1 MFARL
6 KNIFKKSESG
16 FLTLFWGFGWDK
28 VIKNH
33 EYVNFFVGW
42 QYAAITAISDSLS
55 GLNWRIADKQDK
67 EIKHEYSGFIT
78 PELLQNIAI
87 FMKMTGTAYVWKV
100 MNNRKVLG
108 LSMLLPWNISPQI
121 DSNWYLK
128 NWVYREWSK
137 QIILQPEEVMVFA
150 EFNPSQRYPYITRG
164 YSPIQ
169 AIAMT
174 IRGEK
179 EIEKWNYALL
189 NHDTPPG
196 MILTTEQAM
205 SKEQIEKVRASREA
219 RHSGADNAGKLAILP
234 FGIKPANLQSSPKE
248 MEFVAQQAWDRDKIL
263 AIYKVPKAVLGI
275 GEWVNVGNVKAFNQ
289 VFASRCIE
297 PLAKKIARVFNDQLF
312 DGSWIFEFVNVLPTD
327 EEEIRNHYF
336 AGWITRNE
344 YRQELWYKPIKW
356 GDVFVD
362 GTNAEIR
369 QEAQKD
375 LIWISMKSVDFQTI
389 VKENIKRSEE
399 WMQKRWIQK
408 QKKNTEYEKRLK
420 VWFMKIFE
428 KQKQDILRKFDQE
441 HKKGFKK
448 YDYQLLLKY
457 YALYHIYIRPE
468 LETLISEEWVRAMSE
483 LNVDIEFNPNTDKIK
498 KELKQKI
505 QLIAKNVDAL
515 TDEKIGKV
523 VEMGLAGNMQPEE
536 IKQELVKVFDELQ
549 GRRLETIVRTEA
561 IRFGTYAEQSA
572 REQSW
577 VVKSKQ
583 WRTAIDERVC
593 EYCGKMHWKKIWLQ
607 EEFFKQWSIMSGNN
621 WGRLRL
627 DYENVIGSPLHPN
640 CRCDMIPLIE

>member
-6 KNIFKKSESG
+6 KNIFKKSETG

-28 VIKNH
+28 AIKNH

-67 EIKHEYSGFIT
+67 EIKHEYSDFIT

-128 NWVYREWSK
+128 NWIYREWSN

-179 EIEKWNYALL
+179 EIEKRNYALL
-189 NHDTPPG
+189 NNDTHQG

-205 SKEQIEKVRASREA
+205 SKEQIDKVRSSREA
-219 RHSGADNAGKLAILP
+219 RHSWADNAGKLAILP

-312 DGSWIFEFVNVLPTD
+312 QGIGNFEFVNVLPTD

-362 GTNAEIR
+362 GT
-369 QEAQKD
+369 EANIEVEHTKTSILPQID
-375 LIWISMKSVDFQTI
+375 FKSI
-389 VKENIKRSEE
+389 IKWNIPWSEE
-399 WMQKRWIQK
+399 WMQKRWVLK
-408 QKKNTEYEKRLK
+408 QEKNADYEQQLK
-420 VWFMKIFE
+420 VWFLKIFE
-428 KQKQDILRKFDQE
+428 QQKKDILKKFDQE

-457 YALYHIYIRPE
+457 YALYHIFLRP
-468 LETLISEEWVRAMSE
+468 TVEEIMTQEGLRAMSE
-483 LNVDIEFNPNTDKIK
+483 LNVDIEFNPRTDKIK
-498 KELKQKI
+498 KELKKKI
-505 QLIAKNVDAL
+505 EQIARNVDTV
-515 TDEKIGKV
+515 TDEKIGKA
-523 VEMGLAGNMQPEE
+523 VEMGLAGNMQPED
-536 IKQELVKVFDELQ
+536 IKKELVKVFDDLQ
-549 GRRLETIVRTEA
+549 TRRLETIVRTEA

-593 EYCGKMHWKKIWLQ
+593 EYCGKMHGKKIWLQ
-607 EEFFKQWSIMSGNN
+607 EDFFKQWSIMSGTN

>member
-1 MFARL
+1 MFTRI

-16 FLTLFWGFGWDK
+16 FLSLFGGFNGDK
-28 VIKNH
+28 TIKDH

-42 QYAAITAISDSLS
+42 QYAAITAIADSLS
-55 GLNWRIADKQDK
+55 GLNWRLADKQDK
-67 EIKHEYSGFIT
+67 EIKHEYSDYIT
-78 PELLQNIAI
+78 PDLLQNIAI
-87 FMKMTGTAYVWKV
+87 FMKMAGTAYVRKV

-108 LSMLLPWNISPQI
+108 LSLLLPWNISPQI
-121 DSNWYLK
+121 DNNGYLK
-128 NWVYREWSK
+128 NWIYWDGGK

-179 EIEKWNYALL
+179 EIEKRNYAIL
-189 NHDTPPG
+189 NNDTPPG
-196 MILTTEQAM
+196 MILSTEQAM
-205 SKEQIEKVRASREA
+205 SKEQIEKVRESREA
-219 RHSGADNAGKLAILP
+219 RHSGAENTRKLAILP
-234 FGIKPANLQSSPKE
+234 FGIKPINLQASPKE

-275 GEWVNVGNVKAFNQ
+275 GEGVNVGNVKAFNQ
-289 VFASRCIE
+289 TFASRCIE
-297 PLAKKIARVFNDQLF
+297 PLAKKIARVLNDQLF
-312 DGSWIFEFVNVLPTD
+312 NGIWIFEFVNILPTD

-336 AGWITRNE
+336 AGGITRNE

-356 GDVFVD
+356 GDVFAD
-362 GTNAEIR
+362 GT
-369 QEAQKD
+369 EAVITEEKKD
-375 LIWISMKSVDFQTI
+375 NVWMTMKAVNFQDI
-389 VKENIKRSEE
+389 VKSNIPRSEE

-457 YALYHIYIRPE
+457 YALYHIYLRPE
-468 LETLISEEWVRAMSE
+468 LEKLISEEGIRAMSE
-483 LNVDIEFNPNTDKIK
+483 LNVDVEFNINTDKIK

-536 IKQELVKVFDELQ
+536 IKKELVKVFDELQ

-572 REQSW
+572 REQSG
-577 VVKSKQ
+577 VVQSKQ
-583 WRTAIDERVC
+583 WWTAIDERVC
-593 EYCGKMHWKKIWLQ
+593 EYCGKMHGKKIWLQ
-607 EEFFKQWSIMSGNN
+607 EDFFKKGSLMLGNN
-621 WGRLRL
+621 WGKIKL
-627 DYENVIGSPLHPN
+627 DYEDVIGSPLHPN

>member
-1 MFARL
+1 MFTRI

-16 FLTLFWGFGWDK
+16 FLSLFGGFNGDK
-28 VIKNH
+28 TIKDH
-33 EYVNFFVGW
+33 EYVNFFVSW
-42 QYAAITAISDSLS
+42 QYAAITAIADSLS

-67 EIKHEYSGFIT
+67 EIKHEYSDFIT

-128 NWVYREWSK
+128 NWIYREWSN

-179 EIEKWNYALL
+179 EIEKRNYAIL
-189 NHDTPPG
+189 NNDTPPG
-196 MILTTEQAM
+196 MILSTEQAM
-205 SKEQIEKVRASREA
+205 SKEQIEKVRESREA
-219 RHSGADNAGKLAILP
+219 RHSGAENTRKLAILP
-234 FGIKPANLQSSPKE
+234 FGIKPINLQASPKE

-275 GEWVNVGNVKAFNQ
+275 GEGVNVGNVKAFNQ
-289 VFASRCIE
+289 TFASRCIE
-297 PLAKKIARVFNDQLF
+297 PLAKKIARVLNDQLF
-312 DGSWIFEFVNVLPTD
+312 NGIWIFEFVNVLPTD

-336 AGWITRNE
+336 AGGITRNE

-356 GDVFVD
+356 GDVFAD
-362 GTNAEIR
+362 GT
-369 QEAQKD
+369 EAVITEEKKD
-375 LIWISMKSVDFQTI
+375 NVWMTMKAVNFQDI
-389 VKENIKRSEE
+389 VKSNIPRSEE
-399 WMQKRWIQK
+399 WMQKRWVQK
-408 QKKNTEYEKRLK
+408 QKKNIDYEQKLK
-420 VWFMKIFE
+420 VWFKKIFDQ
-428 KQKQDILRKFDQE
+428 QKKDILKKFDQDN
-441 HKKGFKK
+441 KKGFKK

-457 YALYHIYIRPE
+457 YTLYHIFLRP
-468 LETLISEEWVRAMSE
+468 TVEEIMVQEGLRAMSE

-536 IKQELVKVFDELQ
+536 IKKELVKVFDELQ

-572 REQSW
+572 REQSG

-593 EYCGKMHWKKIWLQ
+593 EYCGKMHGKKIWLQ
-607 EEFFKQWSIMSGNN
+607 EDFFKKGSVMLGNN
-621 WGRLRL
+621 WGKIKL
-627 DYENVIGSPLHPN
+627 DYEDVVGSPLHPN

>member
-16 FLTLFWGFGWDK
+16 FLTLFGGFGGDK

-121 DSNWYLK
+121 DSNGYLK
-128 NWVYREWSK
+128 NWIYREGSN

-196 MILTTEQAM
+196 MILITEQAM

-248 MEFVAQQAWDRDKIL
+248 MEFIAQQSRDRDKIL

-275 GEWVNVGNVKAFNQ
+275 GEGVNVGNVKAFNQ

-312 DGSWIFEFVNVLPTD
+312 NGIGIFEFVNVLPTD

-336 AGWITRNE
+336 AGGITRNE
-344 YRQELWYKPIKW
+344 YRQELGYKPIKG

-362 GTNAEIR
+362 GTDAEIV
-369 QEAQKD
+369 QEAQKES
-375 LIWISMKSVDFQTI
+375 IGISMKSVDFQTI
-389 VKENIKRSEE
+389 VKGNIPWSEE
-399 WMQKRWIQK
+399 WMQRRWVLK
-408 QKKNTEYEKRLK
+408 QKKNADYEQQLK
-420 VWFMKIFE
+420 VGFLKIFE
-428 KQKQDILRKFDQE
+428 QQKKDILKKFDQE
-441 HKKGFKK
+441 HKKGLKK
-448 YDYQLLLKY
+448 YNYQLLLKY
-457 YALYHIYIRPE
+457 YALYHILLRP
-468 LETLISEEWVRAMSE
+468 TVEEIITQEGLRAMSE

-523 VEMGLAGNMQPEE
+523 VEMGLTGNMQPEE
-536 IKQELVKVFDELQ
+536 IKKELVKVFDELQ

-572 REQSW
+572 REQSG
-577 VVKSKQ
+577 VVKYKQ

-593 EYCGKMHWKKIWLQ
+593 EHCGKMHGKKVALQ
-607 EEFFKQWSIMSGNN
+607 EDFFKKGAIMTGNN
-621 WGRLRL
+621 GGKLKL
-627 DYENVIGSPLHPN
+627 EYENVIGSPLHPN

>member
-1 MFARL
+1 MFTRI

-16 FLTLFWGFGWDK
+16 FLSLFGGFNGDK
-28 VIKNH
+28 TIKDH
-33 EYVNFFVGW
+33 EYVNFFVSW
-42 QYAAITAISDSLS
+42 QYAAITAIADSLS
-55 GLNWRIADKQDK
+55 GLNWRIANKQDK
-67 EIKHEYSGFIT
+67 EIKHEYSDFIT

-108 LSMLLPWNISPQI
+108 LSLLLPWNISPQI
-121 DSNWYLK
+121 DNNGYLK
-128 NWVYREWSK
+128 NWIYWDGGK

-179 EIEKWNYALL
+179 EIEKRNYAIL
-189 NHDTPPG
+189 NNDTPPG
-196 MILTTEQAM
+196 MILSTEQAM
-205 SKEQIEKVRASREA
+205 SKEQIEKVRESREA
-219 RHSGADNAGKLAILP
+219 RHSGAENTRKLAILP
-234 FGIKPANLQSSPKE
+234 FGIKPINLQASPKE
-248 MEFVAQQAWDRDKIL
+248 MEFIAQQAWDRDKIL

-275 GEWVNVGNVKAFNQ
+275 GEGVNVGNVKAFNQ
-289 VFASRCIE
+289 TFASRCIE
-297 PLAKKIARVFNDQLF
+297 PLAKKIARVLNDQLF
-312 DGSWIFEFVNVLPTD
+312 NGIWFFEFVNILPTD

-336 AGWITRNE
+336 AGGITRNE
-344 YRQELWYKPIKW
+344 YRQELGYKPIKW
-356 GDVFVD
+356 GDVFAD
-362 GTNAEIR
+362 GT
-369 QEAQKD
+369 EAVITEEKKD
-375 LIWISMKSVDFQTI
+375 NVWMTMKAVNFQDI
-389 VKENIKRSEE
+389 VKSNIPRSEE
-399 WMQKRWIQK
+399 WMQKRWVQK
-408 QKKNTEYEKRLK
+408 QKKNIDYEQKLK
-420 VWFMKIFE
+420 VWFKKIFDQ
-428 KQKQDILRKFDQE
+428 QKKDILKKFDQDN
-441 HKKGFKK
+441 KKGFKK

-457 YALYHIYIRPE
+457 YTLYHIFLRP
-468 LETLISEEWVRAMSE
+468 TVEEIMVQEGLRAMSE

-536 IKQELVKVFDELQ
+536 IKKELVKVFDELQ

-572 REQSW
+572 REQSG

-593 EYCGKMHWKKIWLQ
+593 EYCGKMHGKKIWLQ
-607 EEFFKQWSIMSGNN
+607 EDFFKKGSVMLGNN
-621 WGRLRL
+621 WGKIKL
-627 DYENVIGSPLHPN
+627 DYEDVVGSPLHPN

>member
-1 MFARL
+1 MFTRI

-16 FLTLFWGFGWDK
+16 FLSLFGGFNRDK
-28 VIKNH
+28 TIKDH
-33 EYVNFFVGW
+33 EYVNFFVSW
-42 QYAAITAISDSLS
+42 QYAAITAIADSLS
-55 GLNWRIADKQDK
+55 GLNWRLADKQDK
-67 EIKHEYSGFIT
+67 EIKHEYSDYIT
-78 PELLQNIAI
+78 PDLLQNIAI

-108 LSMLLPWNISPQI
+108 LSLLLPWNISPQI
-121 DSNWYLK
+121 DNNGYLK
-128 NWVYREWSK
+128 NWIYWDGGK

-179 EIEKWNYALL
+179 EIEKRNYAIL
-189 NHDTPPG
+189 NNDTPPG
-196 MILTTEQAM
+196 MILSTEQAM
-205 SKEQIEKVRASREA
+205 SKEQIEKVRESREA
-219 RHSGADNAGKLAILP
+219 RHSGAENTRKLAILP
-234 FGIKPANLQSSPKE
+234 FGIKPINLQASPKE

-263 AIYKVPKAVLGI
+263 AIYKVPKAILGI
-275 GEWVNVGNVKAFNQ
+275 GEGVNVGNVKAFNQ
-289 VFASRCIE
+289 TFASRCIE
-297 PLAKKIARVFNDQLF
+297 PLAKKIARVLNDQLF
-312 DGSWIFEFVNVLPTD
+312 NGIWIFEFVNVLPTD

-336 AGWITRNE
+336 AGGITRNE

-362 GTNAEIR
+362 WTEAEVT
-369 QEAQKD
+369 QEAKKES
-375 LIWISMKSVDFQTI
+375 IWISMKSVDFQTI

-457 YALYHIYIRPE
+457 YALYHIYLRPE
-468 LETLISEEWVRAMSE
+468 LETLISEEGIRAMSE
-483 LNVDIEFNPNTDKIK
+483 LNVDVEFNINTDKIK

-536 IKQELVKVFDELQ
+536 IKQELVKVFDDLQ
-549 GRRLETIVRTEA
+549 WRRLETIVRTEA

-572 REQSW
+572 REQSGI
-577 VVKSKQ
+577 VKSKQ
-583 WRTAIDERVC
+583 WWTAIDERVC
-593 EYCGKMHWKKIWLQ
+593 EYCGKMHGKKIWLQ
-607 EEFFKQWSIMSGNN
+607 EDFFKKGGVMLGNN
-621 WGRLRL
+621 WGKMKL
-627 DYENVIGSPLHPN
+627 DYEDIVGSPLHPN

>member
-1 MFARL
+1 MFTRI

-16 FLTLFWGFGWDK
+16 FLSLFGGFNGDK
-28 VIKNH
+28 TIKDH

-42 QYAAITAISDSLS
+42 QYAAITAIADSLS
-55 GLNWRIADKQDK
+55 GLNWRLADKQDK
-67 EIKHEYSGFIT
+67 EIKHEYSDYIT
-78 PELLQNIAI
+78 PDLLQNIAI
-87 FMKMTGTAYVWKV
+87 FMKMAGTAYVRKV

-108 LSMLLPWNISPQI
+108 LSLLLPWNISPQI
-121 DSNWYLK
+121 DSNGYLK
-128 NWVYREWSK
+128 NWIYWDGGK

-179 EIEKWNYALL
+179 EIEKRNYAIL
-189 NHDTPPG
+189 NNDTPPG
-196 MILTTEQAM
+196 MILSTEQAM
-205 SKEQIEKVRASREA
+205 SKEQIEKVRESREA
-219 RHSGADNAGKLAILP
+219 RHSGAENTRKLAILP
-234 FGIKPANLQSSPKE
+234 FGIKPINLQASPKE

-275 GEWVNVGNVKAFNQ
+275 GEGVNVGNVKAFNQ
-289 VFASRCIE
+289 TFASRCIE
-297 PLAKKIARVFNDQLF
+297 PLAKKIARVLNDQLF
-312 DGSWIFEFVNVLPTD
+312 NGIWIFEFVNVLPTD

-336 AGWITRNE
+336 AGGITRNE

-362 GTNAEIR
+362 WTEAEVAKETKKESIR
-369 QEAQKD
+369 
-375 LIWISMKSVDFQTI
+375 ISMKSVDFQTI

-428 KQKQDILRKFDQE
+428 RQKQDILRKFDQE

-457 YALYHIYIRPE
+457 YALYHIYLRPE
-468 LETLISEEWVRAMSE
+468 LETLISEEGIRAMSE
-483 LNVDIEFNPNTDKIK
+483 LNVDIEFNINTDKIK

-536 IKQELVKVFDELQ
+536 IKQELVKVFDDLQ
-549 GRRLETIVRTEA
+549 WRRLETIVRTEA

-572 REQSW
+572 REQSG

-593 EYCGKMHWKKIWLQ
+593 EYCGKMHGKKIWLQ
-607 EEFFKQWSIMSGNN
+607 EDFFKKGSVMLGNN
-621 WGRLRL
+621 WGKIKL
-627 DYENVIGSPLHPN
+627 DYEDVIGSPLHPN

>member
-1 MFARL
+1 MFTRI

-16 FLTLFWGFGWDK
+16 FLSLFGGFNGDK
-28 VIKNH
+28 TIKDH

-42 QYAAITAISDSLS
+42 QYAAITAIADSLS
-55 GLNWRIADKQDK
+55 GLNWRLADKQDK
-67 EIKHEYSGFIT
+67 EIKHEYSDFIT
-78 PELLQNIAI
+78 PDLLQNIAI
-87 FMKMTGTAYVWKV
+87 FMKMAGTAYVWKV

-108 LSMLLPWNISPQI
+108 LSLLLPWNISPQI
-121 DSNWYLK
+121 DNNGYLK
-128 NWVYREWSK
+128 NWIYWDGGK

-179 EIEKWNYALL
+179 EIEKRNYAIL
-189 NHDTPPG
+189 NNDTPPG
-196 MILTTEQAM
+196 MILSTEQAM
-205 SKEQIEKVRASREA
+205 SKEQIEKVRESREA
-219 RHSGADNAGKLAILP
+219 RHSGAENTRKLAILP
-234 FGIKPANLQSSPKE
+234 FGIKPINLQASPKE

-275 GEWVNVGNVKAFNQ
+275 GEGVNVGNVKAFNQ
-289 VFASRCIE
+289 TFASRCIE
-297 PLAKKIARVFNDQLF
+297 PLAKKIARVLNDQLF
-312 DGSWIFEFVNVLPTD
+312 NGIWFFEFVNILPTD

-336 AGWITRNE
+336 AGGITRNE
-344 YRQELWYKPIKW
+344 YRQELGYKPIKW
-356 GDVFVD
+356 GDVFAD
-362 GTNAEIR
+362 GT
-369 QEAQKD
+369 EAVITEEKKD
-375 LIWISMKSVDFQTI
+375 NVWMTMKAVNFQDI
-389 VKENIKRSEE
+389 VKSNIPRSEE
-399 WMQKRWIQK
+399 WMQKRWVQK
-408 QKKNTEYEKRLK
+408 QKKNIDYEQNLK
-420 VWFMKIFE
+420 VWFQKIFDQ
-428 KQKQDILRKFDQE
+428 QKKDILKKFDQD

-457 YALYHIYIRPE
+457 YTLYHIFLRP
-468 LETLISEEWVRAMSE
+468 TVEEIMMQEGLRAMSE

-536 IKQELVKVFDELQ
+536 IKKELVKVFDELQ

-572 REQSW
+572 REQSG
-577 VVKSKQ
+577 VVQSKQ
-583 WRTAIDERVC
+583 WWTAIDERVC
-593 EYCGKMHWKKIWLQ
+593 EYCGKMHGKKIWLQ
-607 EEFFKQWSIMSGNN
+607 EDFFKKGSVMLGNN
-621 WGRLRL
+621 WGKMKL
-627 DYENVIGSPLHPN
+627 DYEDIVGSPLHPN

>member
-6 KNIFKKSESG
+6 KNIFKKSETG

-28 VIKNH
+28 AIKNH

-67 EIKHEYSGFIT
+67 EIKHEYSDFIT

-128 NWVYREWSK
+128 NWIYREWSN

-179 EIEKWNYALL
+179 EIEKRNYALL
-189 NHDTPPG
+189 NNDTPPG

-205 SKEQIEKVRASREA
+205 SKEQIDKVRSSREA
-219 RHSGADNAGKLAILP
+219 RHSWADNAGKLAILP

-312 DGSWIFEFVNVLPTD
+312 QGIGNFEFVNVLPTD

-362 GTNAEIR
+362 GT
-369 QEAQKD
+369 EANIEVEHTKTSILPQID
-375 LIWISMKSVDFQTI
+375 FKSI
-389 VKENIKRSEE
+389 IKWNIPWSEE
-399 WMQKRWIQK
+399 WMQKRWVLK
-408 QKKNTEYEKRLK
+408 QEKNADYEQQLK
-420 VWFMKIFE
+420 VWFLKIFE
-428 KQKQDILRKFDQE
+428 QQKKDILKKFDQE

-457 YALYHIYIRPE
+457 YALYHIFLRP
-468 LETLISEEWVRAMSE
+468 TVEEIMTQEGLRAMSE
-483 LNVDIEFNPNTDKIK
+483 LNVDIEFNPRTDKIK
-498 KELKQKI
+498 KELKKKI
-505 QLIAKNVDAL
+505 EQIARN
-515 TDEKIGKV
+515 
-523 VEMGLAGNMQPEE
+523 VEMGLAGNMQPED
-536 IKQELVKVFDELQ
+536 IKKELVKVFDDLQ
-549 GRRLETIVRTEA
+549 TRRLETIVRTEA

-593 EYCGKMHWKKIWLQ
+593 EYCGKMHGKKIWLQ
-607 EEFFKQWSIMSGNN
+607 EDFFKQWSIMSGTN

>member
-1 MFARL
+1 
-6 KNIFKKSESG
+6 
-16 FLTLFWGFGWDK
+16 
-28 VIKNH
+28 
-33 EYVNFFVGW
+33 
-42 QYAAITAISDSLS
+42 
-55 GLNWRIADKQDK
+55 
-67 EIKHEYSGFIT
+67 
-78 PELLQNIAI
+78 
-87 FMKMTGTAYVWKV
+87 
-100 MNNRKVLG
+100 
-108 LSMLLPWNISPQI
+108 
-121 DSNWYLK
+121 
-128 NWVYREWSK
+128 
-137 QIILQPEEVMVFA
+137 MVFA

-196 MILTTEQAM
+196 MILITEQAM
-205 SKEQIEKVRASREA
+205 SKEQIETVRASREA

-248 MEFVAQQAWDRDKIL
+248 MEFIAQQSRDRDKIL

-275 GEWVNVGNVKAFNQ
+275 GEGVNVGNVKAFNQ

-312 DGSWIFEFVNVLPTD
+312 NGIWIFEFVNVLPTD

-362 GTNAEIR
+362 GTDAEIV
-369 QEAQKD
+369 QEAQKES
-375 LIWISMKSVDFQTI
+375 IWISMKSVDFQTI
-389 VKENIKRSEE
+389 VKWNIPWSEE
-399 WMQKRWIQK
+399 WMQKRWVLK
-408 QKKNTEYEKRLK
+408 QKKNADYEQQLK
-420 VWFMKIFE
+420 VWFLKIFE
-428 KQKQDILRKFDQE
+428 QQKKDILKKFDQE
-441 HKKGFKK
+441 HKKGLKK
-448 YDYQLLLKY
+448 YNYQLLLKY
-457 YALYHIYIRPE
+457 YALYHILLRP
-468 LETLISEEWVRAMSE
+468 TVEEIITQEGLRAMSE

-515 TDEKIGKV
+515 TDEKIWKV
-523 VEMGLAGNMQPEE
+523 VEMGLTGNMQPEE
-536 IKQELVKVFDELQ
+536 IKKELVKVFDELQ

-572 REQSW
+572 REQSG
-577 VVKSKQ
+577 VVKYKQ

-593 EYCGKMHWKKIWLQ
+593 EHCGKMHGKKVALQ
-607 EEFFKQWSIMSGNN
+607 EDFFKKGAIMTGNN
-621 WGRLRL
+621 WGKLKL
-627 DYENVIGSPLHPN
+627 EYENVIGSPLHPN

>member
-1 MFARL
+1 MFTRI

-16 FLTLFWGFGWDK
+16 FLSLFGGFNGDK
-28 VIKNH
+28 TIKDH

-42 QYAAITAISDSLS
+42 QYAAITAIADSLS
-55 GLNWRIADKQDK
+55 GLNWRLADKQDK
-67 EIKHEYSGFIT
+67 EIKHEYSDFIT

-128 NWVYREWSK
+128 NWIYREWSN

-179 EIEKWNYALL
+179 EIEKRNYAIL
-189 NHDTPPG
+189 NNDTPPG
-196 MILTTEQAM
+196 MILSTEQAM
-205 SKEQIEKVRASREA
+205 SKEQIEKVRESRET
-219 RHSGADNAGKLAILP
+219 RHSGAENTRKLAILP
-234 FGIKPANLQSSPKE
+234 FGIKPINLQASPKE

-275 GEWVNVGNVKAFNQ
+275 GEGVNVGNVKAFNQ
-289 VFASRCIE
+289 TFASRCIE
-297 PLAKKIARVFNDQLF
+297 PLAKKIARVLNDQLF
-312 DGSWIFEFVNVLPTD
+312 NGIWFFEFVNILPTD

-336 AGWITRNE
+336 AGGITRNE
-344 YRQELWYKPIKW
+344 YRQELGYKPIKW
-356 GDVFVD
+356 GDVFAD
-362 GTNAEIR
+362 GT
-369 QEAQKD
+369 EAVITEEKKD
-375 LIWISMKSVDFQTI
+375 NVWMTMKAVNFQDI
-389 VKENIKRSEE
+389 VKSNIPRSEE
-399 WMQKRWIQK
+399 WMQKRWVQK
-408 QKKNTEYEKRLK
+408 QKKNIDYEQKLK
-420 VWFMKIFE
+420 VWFQKIFDQ
-428 KQKQDILRKFDQE
+428 QKKDILKRFDQD

-457 YALYHIYIRPE
+457 YTLYHIFLRP
-468 LETLISEEWVRAMSE
+468 TVEEIMMQEGLRAMSE

-536 IKQELVKVFDELQ
+536 IKKELVKVFDELQ

-572 REQSW
+572 REQSG
-577 VVKSKQ
+577 VVQSKQ
-583 WRTAIDERVC
+583 WWTAIDERVC
-593 EYCGKMHWKKIWLQ
+593 EYCGKMHGKKIWLQ
-607 EEFFKQWSIMSGNN
+607 EDFFKKGSVMLGNN
-621 WGRLRL
+621 WGKIKL
-627 DYENVIGSPLHPN
+627 DYEDVIGSPLHPN

>member
-1 MFARL
+1 MFTRI

-16 FLTLFWGFGWDK
+16 FLSLFGGFNGDK
-28 VIKNH
+28 TIKDH

-42 QYAAITAISDSLS
+42 QYAAITAIADSLS
-55 GLNWRIADKQDK
+55 GLNWRLADKQDK
-67 EIKHEYSGFIT
+67 EIKHEYSDYIT
-78 PELLQNIAI
+78 PDLLQNIAI
-87 FMKMTGTAYVWKV
+87 FMKMAGTAYVRKV

-108 LSMLLPWNISPQI
+108 LSLLLPWNISPQI
-121 DSNWYLK
+121 DSNGYLK
-128 NWVYREWSK
+128 NWIYWDGGK

-179 EIEKWNYALL
+179 EIEKRNYAIL
-189 NHDTPPG
+189 NNDTPPG
-196 MILTTEQAM
+196 MILSTEQAM
-205 SKEQIEKVRASREA
+205 SKEQIEKVRESREA
-219 RHSGADNAGKLAILP
+219 RHSGAENTRKLAILP
-234 FGIKPANLQSSPKE
+234 FGIKPINLQASPKE

-275 GEWVNVGNVKAFNQ
+275 GEGVNVGNVKAFNQ
-289 VFASRCIE
+289 TFASRCIE
-297 PLAKKIARVFNDQLF
+297 PLAKKIARVLNDQLF
-312 DGSWIFEFVNVLPTD
+312 NGIWFFEFVNILPTD

-336 AGWITRNE
+336 AGGITRNE
-344 YRQELWYKPIKW
+344 YRQELGYKPIKW
-356 GDVFVD
+356 GDVFAD
-362 GTNAEIR
+362 GT
-369 QEAQKD
+369 EAVITEEKKD
-375 LIWISMKSVDFQTI
+375 NVWMTMKAVNFQDI
-389 VKENIKRSEE
+389 VKSNIPRSEE
-399 WMQKRWIQK
+399 WMQKRWVQK
-408 QKKNTEYEKRLK
+408 QKKNIDYEQKLK
-420 VWFMKIFE
+420 VWFQKIFDQ
-428 KQKQDILRKFDQE
+428 QKKDILKRFDQD

-457 YALYHIYIRPE
+457 YTLYHIFLRP
-468 LETLISEEWVRAMSE
+468 TVEEIMMQEGLRAMSE

-536 IKQELVKVFDELQ
+536 IKKELVKVFDELQ

-572 REQSW
+572 REQSG
-577 VVKSKQ
+577 VVQSKQ
-583 WRTAIDERVC
+583 WWTAIDERVC
-593 EYCGKMHWKKIWLQ
+593 EYCGKMHGKKIWLQ
-607 EEFFKQWSIMSGNN
+607 EDFFKKGSVMLGNN
-621 WGRLRL
+621 WGKIKL
-627 DYENVIGSPLHPN
+627 DYEDVIGSPLHPN

>member
-1 MFARL
+1 MFTRI

-16 FLTLFWGFGWDK
+16 FLSLFGGFNGDK
-28 VIKNH
+28 TIKDH

-42 QYAAITAISDSLS
+42 QYAAITAIADSLS
-55 GLNWRIADKQDK
+55 GLNWRLADKQDK
-67 EIKHEYSGFIT
+67 EIKHEYSDYIT
-78 PELLQNIAI
+78 PDLLQNIAI

-108 LSMLLPWNISPQI
+108 LSLLLPWNISPQI
-121 DSNWYLK
+121 DNNGYLK
-128 NWVYREWSK
+128 NWIYWDGGK

-179 EIEKWNYALL
+179 EIEKRNYAIL
-189 NHDTPPG
+189 NNDTPPG
-196 MILTTEQAM
+196 MILSTEQAM
-205 SKEQIEKVRASREA
+205 SKEQIEKVRESREA
-219 RHSGADNAGKLAILP
+219 RHSGAENTRKLAILP
-234 FGIKPANLQSSPKE
+234 FGIKPINLQASPKE

-263 AIYKVPKAVLGI
+263 AIYKVPKAILGI
-275 GEWVNVGNVKAFNQ
+275 GEGVNVGNVKAFNQ
-289 VFASRCIE
+289 TFASRCIE

-312 DGSWIFEFVNVLPTD
+312 NGIWFFEFVNILPTD

-336 AGWITRNE
+336 AGGITRNE

-356 GDVFVD
+356 GDVFAD
-362 GTNAEIR
+362 GT
-369 QEAQKD
+369 EAVITEEKKD
-375 LIWISMKSVDFQTI
+375 NVWMTMKAVNFQDI
-389 VKENIKRSEE
+389 VKSNIPRSEE
-399 WMQKRWIQK
+399 WMQKRWVQK
-408 QKKNTEYEKRLK
+408 QKKNIDYEQKLK
-420 VWFMKIFE
+420 VWFQKIFDQ
-428 KQKQDILRKFDQE
+428 QKKDILKKFDQD

-457 YALYHIYIRPE
+457 YTLYHIFLRP
-468 LETLISEEWVRAMSE
+468 TVEEIMMQEGLRAMSE

-536 IKQELVKVFDELQ
+536 IKQELVKVFDDLQ
-549 GRRLETIVRTEA
+549 SRRLETIVRTEA

-572 REQSW
+572 REQSG
-577 VVKSKQ
+577 VVQSKQ
-583 WRTAIDERVC
+583 WWTAIDERVC
-593 EYCGKMHWKKIWLQ
+593 EYCGKMHGKKIWLQ
-607 EEFFKQWSIMSGNN
+607 EDFFKKGSVMLGNN
-621 WGRLRL
+621 WGKIKL
-627 DYENVIGSPLHPN
+627 DYEDVIGSPLHPN

>member
-1 MFARL
+1 MFTRI

-16 FLTLFWGFGWDK
+16 FLSLFGGFNGDK
-28 VIKNH
+28 TIKDH
-33 EYVNFFVGW
+33 EYVNFFVSW
-42 QYAAITAISDSLS
+42 QYAAITAIADSLS

-67 EIKHEYSGFIT
+67 EIKHEYSDFIT

-128 NWVYREWSK
+128 NWIYREWSN

-179 EIEKWNYALL
+179 EIEKRNYAIL
-189 NHDTPPG
+189 NNDTPPG
-196 MILTTEQAM
+196 MILSTEQAM
-205 SKEQIEKVRASREA
+205 SKEQIEKVRESREA
-219 RHSGADNAGKLAILP
+219 RHSGAENTRKLAILP
-234 FGIKPANLQSSPKE
+234 FGIKPINLQASPKE

-275 GEWVNVGNVKAFNQ
+275 GEGVNVGNVKSFNQ
-289 VFASRCIE
+289 TFASRCIE
-297 PLAKKIARVFNDQLF
+297 PLAKKIARVLNDQLF
-312 DGSWIFEFVNVLPTD
+312 NGIWIFEFVNVLPTD

-336 AGWITRNE
+336 AGGITRNE
-344 YRQELWYKPIKW
+344 YRQELGYKPIKW
-356 GDVFVD
+356 GDVFAD
-362 GTNAEIR
+362 GT
-369 QEAQKD
+369 EAVITEEKKD
-375 LIWISMKSVDFQTI
+375 NVWMTMKAVNFQDI
-389 VKENIKRSEE
+389 VKSNIPRSEE
-399 WMQKRWIQK
+399 WMQKRWVQK
-408 QKKNTEYEKRLK
+408 QKKNIDYEQKLK
-420 VWFMKIFE
+420 VWFQKIFDQ
-428 KQKQDILRKFDQE
+428 QKKDILKKFDQD

-457 YALYHIYIRPE
+457 YTLYHIFLRP
-468 LETLISEEWVRAMSE
+468 TVEEIMMQEGLRAMSE

-536 IKQELVKVFDELQ
+536 IKKELVKVFDELQ

-572 REQSW
+572 REQSG
-577 VVKSKQ
+577 VVQSKQ
-583 WRTAIDERVC
+583 WWTAIDERVC
-593 EYCGKMHWKKIWLQ
+593 EYCGKMHGKKIWLQ
-607 EEFFKQWSIMSGNN
+607 EDFFKKGSVMLGNN
-621 WGRLRL
+621 WGKMKL
-627 DYENVIGSPLHPN
+627 DYEDIVGSPLHPN

>member
-1 MFARL
+1 MFTRI

-16 FLTLFWGFGWDK
+16 FLSLFGGFNGDK
-28 VIKNH
+28 TIKDH
-33 EYVNFFVGW
+33 EYVNFFVSW
-42 QYAAITAISDSLS
+42 QYAAITAIADSLS
-55 GLNWRIADKQDK
+55 GLNWRIANKQDK
-67 EIKHEYSGFIT
+67 EIKHEYSDFIT

-108 LSMLLPWNISPQI
+108 LSLLLPWNISPQI
-121 DSNWYLK
+121 DNNGYLK
-128 NWVYREWSK
+128 NWIYWDGGK

-179 EIEKWNYALL
+179 EIEKRNYAIL
-189 NHDTPPG
+189 NNDTPPG
-196 MILTTEQAM
+196 MILSTEQAM
-205 SKEQIEKVRASREA
+205 SKEQIEKVRESREA
-219 RHSGADNAGKLAILP
+219 RHSGAENTRKLAILP
-234 FGIKPANLQSSPKE
+234 FGIKPINLQASPKE

-263 AIYKVPKAVLGI
+263 AIYKVPKAILGI
-275 GEWVNVGNVKAFNQ
+275 GEGVNVGNVKAFNQ
-289 VFASRCIE
+289 TFASRCIE

-312 DGSWIFEFVNVLPTD
+312 NGIWIFEFVNILPTD

-336 AGWITRNE
+336 AGGITRNE
-344 YRQELWYKPIKW
+344 YRQELGYKPIKW
-356 GDVFVD
+356 GDVFAD
-362 GTNAEIR
+362 GT
-369 QEAQKD
+369 EAVITEEKKD
-375 LIWISMKSVDFQTI
+375 NVWMTMKAVNFQDI
-389 VKENIKRSEE
+389 VKSNIPRSEE
-399 WMQKRWIQK
+399 WMQKRWVQK
-408 QKKNTEYEKRLK
+408 QKKNIDYEQKLK
-420 VWFMKIFE
+420 VWFQKIFDQ
-428 KQKQDILRKFDQE
+428 QKKDILKKFDQDN
-441 HKKGFKK
+441 KKGFKK

-457 YALYHIYIRPE
+457 YTLYHIFLRP
-468 LETLISEEWVRAMSE
+468 TVEEIMVQEGLRAMSE

-536 IKQELVKVFDELQ
+536 IKKELVKVFDELQ

-572 REQSW
+572 REQSG
-577 VVKSKQ
+577 VVQSKQ
-583 WRTAIDERVC
+583 WWTAIDERVC
-593 EYCGKMHWKKIWLQ
+593 EYCGKMHGKKVALQ
-607 EEFFKQWSIMSGNN
+607 EDFFQKGSVMLGNN
-621 WGRLRL
+621 WGKLKL
-627 DYENVIGSPLHPN
+627 EYENVIGSPLHPN

>member
-1 MFARL
+1 MFTRI

-16 FLTLFWGFGWDK
+16 FLSLFGGFNGDK
-28 VIKNH
+28 TIKDH
-33 EYVNFFVGW
+33 EYVNFFVSW
-42 QYAAITAISDSLS
+42 QYAAITAIADSLS

-67 EIKHEYSGFIT
+67 EIKHEYSDFIT

-128 NWVYREWSK
+128 NWIYREWSN

-179 EIEKWNYALL
+179 EIEKRNYAIL
-189 NHDTPPG
+189 NNDTPPG
-196 MILTTEQAM
+196 MILSTEQAM
-205 SKEQIEKVRASREA
+205 SKEQIEKVRESREA
-219 RHSGADNAGKLAILP
+219 RHSGAENTRKLAILP
-234 FGIKPANLQSSPKE
+234 FGIKPINLQASPKE

-275 GEWVNVGNVKAFNQ
+275 GEGVNVGNVKSFNQ
-289 VFASRCIE
+289 TFASRCIE
-297 PLAKKIARVFNDQLF
+297 PLAKKIARVLNDQLF
-312 DGSWIFEFVNVLPTD
+312 NGIWIFEFVNVLPTD

-336 AGWITRNE
+336 AGGITRNE
-344 YRQELWYKPIKW
+344 YRQELGYKPIKW
-356 GDVFVD
+356 GDVFTD
-362 GTNAEIR
+362 GT
-369 QEAQKD
+369 EAVITEEKKD
-375 LIWISMKSVDFQTI
+375 NVWMTMKAVNFQDI
-389 VKENIKRSEE
+389 VKSNIPRSEE
-399 WMQKRWIQK
+399 WMQKRWVQK
-408 QKKNTEYEKRLK
+408 QKKNIDYEQKLK
-420 VWFMKIFE
+420 VWFQKIFDQ
-428 KQKQDILRKFDQE
+428 QKKDILKKFDQD

-457 YALYHIYIRPE
+457 YTLYHIFLRP
-468 LETLISEEWVRAMSE
+468 TVEEIMMQEGLRAMSE

-536 IKQELVKVFDELQ
+536 IKKELVKVFDELQ

-572 REQSW
+572 REQSG
-577 VVKSKQ
+577 VVQSKQ
-583 WRTAIDERVC
+583 WWTAIDERVC
-593 EYCGKMHWKKIWLQ
+593 EYCGKMHGKKIWLQ
-607 EEFFKQWSIMSGNN
+607 EDFFKKGSVMLGNN
-621 WGRLRL
+621 WGKMKL
-627 DYENVIGSPLHPN
+627 DYEDIVGSPLHPN

>member
-1 MFARL
+1 MFTRI

-16 FLTLFWGFGWDK
+16 FLSLFGGFNGDK
-28 VIKNH
+28 TIKDH
-33 EYVNFFVGW
+33 EYVNFFVSW
-42 QYAAITAISDSLS
+42 QYAAITAIADSLS
-55 GLNWRIADKQDK
+55 GLNWRLADKQDK
-67 EIKHEYSGFIT
+67 EIKHEYSDYIT
-78 PELLQNIAI
+78 PDLLQNIAI

-108 LSMLLPWNISPQI
+108 LSLLLPWNISPQI
-121 DSNWYLK
+121 DNNGYLK
-128 NWVYREWSK
+128 NWIYWDGGK

-179 EIEKWNYALL
+179 EIEKRNYAIL
-189 NHDTPPG
+189 NNDTPPG
-196 MILTTEQAM
+196 MILSTEQAM
-205 SKEQIEKVRASREA
+205 SKEQIEKVRESREA
-219 RHSGADNAGKLAILP
+219 RHSGAENTRKLAILP
-234 FGIKPANLQSSPKE
+234 FGIKPINLQASPKE

-263 AIYKVPKAVLGI
+263 AIYKVPKAILGI
-275 GEWVNVGNVKAFNQ
+275 GEGVNVGNVKAFNQ
-289 VFASRCIE
+289 TFASRCIE
-297 PLAKKIARVFNDQLF
+297 PLAKKISRVFNDQLF
-312 DGSWIFEFVNVLPTD
+312 NGIWIFEFVNVLPTD

-336 AGWITRNE
+336 AGGITRNE

-356 GDVFVD
+356 GDVFAD
-362 GTNAEIR
+362 GT
-369 QEAQKD
+369 EAVITEEKKD
-375 LIWISMKSVDFQTI
+375 NVWMTMKAVNFQDI
-389 VKENIKRSEE
+389 VKSNIPRSEE
-399 WMQKRWIQK
+399 WMQKRWVQK
-408 QKKNTEYEKRLK
+408 QKKNIDYEQKLK
-420 VWFMKIFE
+420 VWFKKIFDQ
-428 KQKQDILRKFDQE
+428 QKKDILKKFDQDN
-441 HKKGFKK
+441 KKGFKK

-457 YALYHIYIRPE
+457 YTLYHIFLRP
-468 LETLISEEWVRAMSE
+468 TVEEIMVQEGLRAMSE

-536 IKQELVKVFDELQ
+536 IKKELVKVFDELQ

-572 REQSW
+572 REQSG

-593 EYCGKMHWKKIWLQ
+593 EYCGKMHGKKIWLQ
-607 EEFFKQWSIMSGNN
+607 EDFFKKGSVMLGNN
-621 WGRLRL
+621 WGKIKL
-627 DYENVIGSPLHPN
+627 DYEDVVGSPLHPN

>member
-1 MFARL
+1 MGR
-6 KNIFKKSESG
+6 
-16 FLTLFWGFGWDK
+16 
-28 VIKNH
+28 
-33 EYVNFFVGW
+33 
-42 QYAAITAISDSLS
+42 QYAAITAIADSLS
-55 GLNWRIADKQDK
+55 GLNWRLANKKDQAIQ
-67 EIKHEYSGFIT
+67 HEYLEYIT
-78 PELLQNIAI
+78 PELINNIAV
-87 FMKMTGTAYVWKV
+87 FMKMAGTSYIWKV
-100 MNNRKVLG
+100 MNNGRVLG
-108 LSMLLPWNISPQI
+108 LSMLLLWNITPQI

-128 NWVYREWSK
+128 NWIYREWSK
-137 QIILQPEEVMVFA
+137 QIILQPEEIMVFA

-179 EIEKWNYALL
+179 EIEKRNYALL
-189 NHDTPPG
+189 NNDTPPG

-205 SKEQIEKVRASREA
+205 SKEQIDKVRSSREA
-219 RHSGADNAGKLAILP
+219 RHSWADNAGKLAILP

-275 GEWVNVGNVKAFNQ
+275 GEGVNVGNVKAFNQ
-289 VFASRCIE
+289 TFASRCIE
-297 PLAKKIARVFNDQLF
+297 PLAKKIARVLNDQLF
-312 DGSWIFEFVNVLPTD
+312 NGIWFFEFVNILPTD

-336 AGWITRNE
+336 AGGITRNE
-344 YRQELWYKPIKW
+344 YRQELGYKPIKW
-356 GDVFVD
+356 GDVFAD
-362 GTNAEIR
+362 GTNAEIA
-369 QEAQKD
+369 QEAQKES
-375 LIWISMKSVDFQTI
+375 IWISMKSVDFQTI

-399 WMQKRWIQK
+399 WMQKRWVLK
-408 QKKNTEYEKRLK
+408 QEKNADYEQQLK
-420 VWFMKIFE
+420 VWFLKIFDQ
-428 KQKQDILRKFDQE
+428 QKKDILKKFDQD

-448 YDYQLLLKY
+448 HDYQLLLKY
-457 YALYHIYIRPE
+457 YALYHIFLRP
-468 LETLISEEWVRAMSE
+468 TVEEIMKQEGLRAMSE

-515 TDEKIGKV
+515 TDEKIWKV
-523 VEMGLAGNMQPEE
+523 VDVGLTGNMQPEE
-536 IKQELVKVFDELQ
+536 IKQELIKVFDELQ
-549 GRRLETIVRTEA
+549 GRRLEAIVRTEA

>member
-1 MFARL
+1 MDDSPPIL
-6 KNIFKKSESG
+6 K
-16 FLTLFWGFGWDK
+16 FLTICQGGFDGDRA
-28 VIKNH
+28 IKDH
-33 EYVNFFVGW
+33 EYVNFFVGR
-42 QYAAITAISDSLS
+42 QYAAITAIADSLS
-55 GLNWRIADKQDK
+55 GLNWRLANKKDQAIQ
-67 EIKHEYSGFIT
+67 HEYLEYIT
-78 PELLQNIAI
+78 PELINNIAV
-87 FMKMTGTAYVWKV
+87 FMKMAGTSYIWKV
-100 MNNRKVLG
+100 MNNGRVLG

-128 NWVYREWSK
+128 NWIYREWSN

-196 MILTTEQAM
+196 MILITEQAM

-248 MEFVAQQAWDRDKIL
+248 MEFIAQQSRDRDKIL
-263 AIYKVPKAVLGI
+263 VIYKVPKAVLGI
-275 GEWVNVGNVKAFNQ
+275 GGGVNVGNVKAFNQ

-312 DGSWIFEFVNVLPTD
+312 NGIWIFEFVNVLPTD

-362 GTNAEIR
+362 GTDAEIV
-369 QEAQKD
+369 QEAQKES
-375 LIWISMKSVDFQTI
+375 IWMSMKSVDFQTI

-408 QKKNTEYEKRLK
+408 QKKNAEYEKRLK

-428 KQKQDILRKFDQE
+428 KQKQDILKKFDQE
-441 HKKGFKK
+441 HKKDFKK

-457 YALYHIYIRPE
+457 YALYHIYLRPE
-468 LETLISEEWVRAMSE
+468 LEHLISEAWARAMSE
-483 LNVDIEFNPNTDKIK
+483 LDVELEFNINTDKIK

-505 QLIAKNVDAL
+505 QFIAKNVDAI

-536 IKQELVKVFDELQ
+536 IKKELVKVFDELQ
-549 GRRLETIVRTEA
+549 WKRLETIVRTEA

-577 VVKSKQ
+577 VVKAKQ
-583 WRTAIDERVC
+583 WRTAVDERVC
-593 EYCGKMHWKKIWLQ
+593 EHCWKMHGKKVALQ
-607 EEFFKQWSIMSGNN
+607 EDFFKKGSVIIGNN
-621 WGRLRL
+621 GGKLKL
-627 DYENVIGSPLHPN
+627 EYENVIGSPLHPN

>member
-1 MFARL
+1 MFTRI

-16 FLTLFWGFGWDK
+16 FLSLFGGFNGDK
-28 VIKNH
+28 TIKDH
-33 EYVNFFVGW
+33 EYVNFFVSW
-42 QYAAITAISDSLS
+42 QYAAITAIADSLS
-55 GLNWRIADKQDK
+55 GLNWRLADKQDK
-67 EIKHEYSGFIT
+67 EIKHEYSDYIT
-78 PELLQNIAI
+78 PDLLQNIAI

-108 LSMLLPWNISPQI
+108 LSLLLPWNISPQI
-121 DSNWYLK
+121 DNNGYLK
-128 NWVYREWSK
+128 NWIYWDGGR
-137 QIILQPEEVMVFA
+137 QIVLQPEEVMVFA

-179 EIEKWNYALL
+179 EIEKRNYAIL
-189 NHDTPPG
+189 NNDTPPG
-196 MILTTEQAM
+196 MILSTEQAM
-205 SKEQIEKVRASREA
+205 SKEQIEKVRESREA
-219 RHSGADNAGKLAILP
+219 RHSGAENTRKLAILP
-234 FGIKPANLQSSPKE
+234 FGIKPINLQASPKE

-263 AIYKVPKAVLGI
+263 AIYKVPKAILGI
-275 GEWVNVGNVKAFNQ
+275 GEGVNVGNVKAFNQ
-289 VFASRCIE
+289 TFASRCIE
-297 PLAKKIARVFNDQLF
+297 PLAKKISRVFNDQLF
-312 DGSWIFEFVNVLPTD
+312 NGIWIFEFVNVLPTD

-336 AGWITRNE
+336 AGGITRNE

-362 GTNAEIR
+362 WTEAEVAKETKKESIR
-369 QEAQKD
+369 
-375 LIWISMKSVDFQTI
+375 ISMKSVDFQTI

-428 KQKQDILRKFDQE
+428 KQKQDILKEFDKNN
-441 HKKGFKK
+441 KKAFKST
-448 YDYQLLLKY
+448 DYQMLMKY
-457 YALYHIYIRPE
+457 YALYHIYLRPE
-468 LETLISEEWVRAMSE
+468 LEKLISEEGIRAMSE
-483 LNVDIEFNPNTDKIK
+483 LNVDVEFNINTDKIK

-536 IKQELVKVFDELQ
+536 IKQELVKVFDDLQ
-549 GRRLETIVRTEA
+549 SRRLETIVRTEA

-572 REQSW
+572 REQSG

-593 EYCGKMHWKKIWLQ
+593 EYCGKMHGKKIWLQ
-607 EEFFKQWSIMSGNN
+607 EDFFKKGSVMLGNN
-621 WGRLRL
+621 WGKMKL
-627 DYENVIGSPLHPN
+627 DYEDVVGSPLHPN

>member
-6 KNIFKKSESG
+6 KNIFKKSETG
-16 FLTLFWGFGWDK
+16 FLPLFWGFGWDK
-28 VIKNH
+28 AIKNH

-67 EIKHEYSGFIT
+67 EIKHEYSDFIT

-128 NWVYREWSK
+128 NWIYREWSN

-179 EIEKWNYALL
+179 EIEKRNYALL
-189 NHDTPPG
+189 NNDTPPG

-205 SKEQIEKVRASREA
+205 SKEQIDKVRSSREA
-219 RHSGADNAGKLAILP
+219 RHSWADNAGKLAILP

-312 DGSWIFEFVNVLPTD
+312 QGIGNFEFVNVLPTD

-362 GTNAEIR
+362 GT
-369 QEAQKD
+369 EANIEVEHTKTSILPQID
-375 LIWISMKSVDFQTI
+375 FKSI
-389 VKENIKRSEE
+389 IKWNIPWSEE
-399 WMQKRWIQK
+399 WMQKRWVLK
-408 QKKNTEYEKRLK
+408 QEKNADYEQQLK
-420 VWFMKIFE
+420 VWFLKIFE
-428 KQKQDILRKFDQE
+428 QQKKDILKKFDQE

-457 YALYHIYIRPE
+457 YALYHIFLRP
-468 LETLISEEWVRAMSE
+468 TVEEIMTQEGLRAMSE
-483 LNVDIEFNPNTDKIK
+483 LNVDIEFNPRTDKIK
-498 KELKQKI
+498 KELKKKI
-505 QLIAKNVDAL
+505 EQIARNVDTV
-515 TDEKIGKV
+515 TDEKIGKA
-523 VEMGLAGNMQPEE
+523 VEMGLAGNMQPED
-536 IKQELVKVFDELQ
+536 IKKELVKVFDDLQ
-549 GRRLETIVRTEA
+549 TRRLETIVRTEA

-593 EYCGKMHWKKIWLQ
+593 EYCGKMHGKKIWLQ
-607 EEFFKQWSIMSGNN
+607 EDFFKQWSIMSGTN

>member
-1 MFARL
+1 MFTRI

-16 FLTLFWGFGWDK
+16 FLSLFGGFNGDK
-28 VIKNH
+28 TIKDH
-33 EYVNFFVGW
+33 EYVNFFVSW
-42 QYAAITAISDSLS
+42 QYAAITAIADSLS
-55 GLNWRIADKQDK
+55 GLNWRLADKQDK
-67 EIKHEYSGFIT
+67 EIKHEYSDYIT
-78 PELLQNIAI
+78 PDLLQNIAI

-108 LSMLLPWNISPQI
+108 LSLLLPWNISPQI
-121 DSNWYLK
+121 DNNGYLK
-128 NWVYREWSK
+128 NWIYWDGGK

-179 EIEKWNYALL
+179 EIEKWNYAIL
-189 NHDTPPG
+189 NNDTPPG
-196 MILTTEQAM
+196 MILSTEQAM
-205 SKEQIEKVRASREA
+205 SKEQIEKVRESREA
-219 RHSGADNAGKLAILP
+219 RHSGAENTRKLAILP
-234 FGIKPANLQSSPKE
+234 FGIKPINLQASPKE

-263 AIYKVPKAVLGI
+263 AIYKVPKAILGI
-275 GEWVNVGNVKAFNQ
+275 GEGVNVGNVKAFNQ
-289 VFASRCIE
+289 TFASRCIE

-312 DGSWIFEFVNVLPTD
+312 QGIWNFEFVNVLPTD

-336 AGWITRNE
+336 AGGITRNE

-362 GTNAEIR
+362 WTEAEVA
-369 QEAQKD
+369 QEAKKES
-375 LIWISMKSVDFQTI
+375 IWISMKSVDFQTI

-428 KQKQDILRKFDQE
+428 KQKQDILKEFDKNN
-441 HKKGFKK
+441 KKAFKS
-448 YDYQLLLKY
+448 DYQMLMKY
-457 YALYHIYIRPE
+457 YALYHIYLRPE
-468 LETLISEEWVRAMSE
+468 LEKLISEEGIRAMSE
-483 LNVDIEFNPNTDKIK
+483 LNVDVEFNINTDKIK

-536 IKQELVKVFDELQ
+536 IKQELVKVFDDLQ
-549 GRRLETIVRTEA
+549 WRRLETIVRTEA

-572 REQSW
+572 REQSG

-593 EYCGKMHWKKIWLQ
+593 EYCGKMHGKQIWLQ
-607 EEFFKQWSIMSGNN
+607 EDFFKKGSVMLGNN
-621 WGRLRL
+621 WGKMKL
-627 DYENVIGSPLHPN
+627 DYEDIVGSPLHPN

>member
-1 MFARL
+1 MFTRI

-16 FLTLFWGFGWDK
+16 FLSLFGGFNGDK
-28 VIKNH
+28 TIKDH

-42 QYAAITAISDSLS
+42 QYAAITAIADSLS
-55 GLNWRIADKQDK
+55 GLNWRLADKQDK
-67 EIKHEYSGFIT
+67 EIKHEYSEFIT
-78 PELLQNIAI
+78 PDLLQNIAI

-121 DSNWYLK
+121 DNNGYLK
-128 NWVYREWSK
+128 NWIYWDGGK

-179 EIEKWNYALL
+179 EIEKRNYAIL
-189 NHDTPPG
+189 NNDTPPG
-196 MILTTEQAM
+196 MILSTEQAM
-205 SKEQIEKVRASREA
+205 SKEQIEKVRESREA
-219 RHSGADNAGKLAILP
+219 RHSGAENTRKLAILP
-234 FGIKPANLQSSPKE
+234 FGIKPINLQASPKE

-275 GEWVNVGNVKAFNQ
+275 GEGVNVGNVKAFNQ
-289 VFASRCIE
+289 TFASRCIE
-297 PLAKKIARVFNDQLF
+297 PLAKKIARVLNDQLF
-312 DGSWIFEFVNVLPTD
+312 NGIWFFEFVNILPTD

-336 AGWITRNE
+336 AGGITRNE
-344 YRQELWYKPIKW
+344 YRQELGYKPIKW
-356 GDVFVD
+356 GDVFAD
-362 GTNAEIR
+362 GT
-369 QEAQKD
+369 EAVITEEKKD
-375 LIWISMKSVDFQTI
+375 NVWMTMKAVNFQDI
-389 VKENIKRSEE
+389 VKSNIPRSEE
-399 WMQKRWIQK
+399 WMQKRWVQK
-408 QKKNTEYEKRLK
+408 QKKNIDYEQKLK
-420 VWFMKIFE
+420 VWFQKIFDQ
-428 KQKQDILRKFDQE
+428 QKKDILKKFDQDN
-441 HKKGFKK
+441 KKGFKK

-457 YALYHIYIRPE
+457 YTLYHIFLRP
-468 LETLISEEWVRAMSE
+468 TVEEIMVQEGLRAMSE

-536 IKQELVKVFDELQ
+536 IKKELVKVFDELQ

-572 REQSW
+572 REQSG
-577 VVKSKQ
+577 VVQSKQ
-583 WRTAIDERVC
+583 WWTAIDERVC
-593 EYCGKMHWKKIWLQ
+593 EYCGKMHGKKIWLQ
-607 EEFFKQWSIMSGNN
+607 EDFFKKGSVMLGNN
-621 WGRLRL
+621 WGKIKL
-627 DYENVIGSPLHPN
+627 DYEDIVGSPLHPN